1 MFFHKNKLDKNLKY
15 YLSNNCYR
23 KYRVL
28 IKYKHLN
35 DSIIKKLS
43 SNKNEFLYT
52 LYYSKIL
59 CAKIDSNTI
68 DRLLEYPEIEYICL
82 DEYLFLCGMS
92 VSTANDIHI
101 SEKYSLSGKGIGI
114 GIVDSGVYPHADL
127 LTPSNRIELFKDLIN
142 HASYPYDDNGHGTC
156 IAGLISG
163 SGISSNSLYT
173 GIAPHS
179 KVFCYKAFDKLG
191 KGYSSDILFALEEL
205 INISEKNNIKVLA
218 LPFELLNHNI
228 FITKAF
234 DDTFSRAIKMG
245 VTPIVPSGSNLNSNG
260 SIMGIAILS
269 TCITVAGVDS
279 TKTIT
284 PYPYSSAGPYLK
296 NQMPNLSAAAVNI
309 TSLNSDL
316 SYISEKEGFKLYPKK
331 LEANYKTFSGTSLS
345 VAFISGLC
353 ALLYENNPTLSFKDL
368 LSLLKLSCE
377 LKDFSKFQLGEG
389 IVNISKL
396 LT

>member
-28 IKYKHLN
+28 IKYKHLT
-35 DSIIKKLS
+35 DSVIKKLS
-43 SNKNEFLYT
+43 SNRCDFLYT
-52 LYYSKIL
+52 LNYSKIF

-68 DRLLEYPEIEYICL
+68 DRLLEYPEIEYIAL

-92 VSTANDIHI
+92 VSTANKLHS

-114 GIVDSGVYPHADL
+114 GIVDSGVYPHVDL
-127 LTPSNRIELFKDLIN
+127 IRPSNRIDLFKDLIN
-142 HASYPYDDNGHGTC
+142 QFSSPYDDNGHGTC

-163 SGISSNSLYT
+163 SGFSSTSLYT

-179 KVFCYKAFDKLG
+179 KLHCYKAFDKLG
-191 KGYSSDILFALEEL
+191 KGYSSDILFALEDL

-218 LPFELLNHNI
+218 LPFELLTHNI

-234 DDTFSRAIKMG
+234 DDTFSKAIKMG
-245 VTPIVPSGSNLNSNG
+245 MAPIVPSGSNLNSNG
-260 SIMGIAILS
+260 SIMGIATLS

-279 TKTIT
+279 IKGIS
-284 PYPYSSAGPYLK
+284 PYIYSSAGPYSK
-296 NQMPNLSAAAVNI
+296 IQKPNLSAAAVNI

-316 SYISEKEGFKLYPKK
+316 SYISEKEGVKLYPPK
-331 LEANYKTFSGTSLS
+331 LDATYKTFSGTSLS
-345 VAFISGLC
+345 VAFIAGLC
-353 ALLYENNPTLSFKDL
+353 ALLYENNPNLSFKDL
-368 LSLLKLSCE
+368 LSILKLSCE
-377 LKDFSKFQLGEG
+377 LQNSSKFCQGEG
-389 IVNISKL
+389 LINISKL